1 MNFLKNITLVRFVT
15 ETFENW
21 YHKFFKVKMDLAPEI
36 MKEVFEIVEG
46 PYALRN
52 ELKLK
57 SRKIYCVGCGILVA
71 SFVGA
76 IRCGVFM
83 VSFLALESGT
93 VYPVTLI

>member
-1 MNFLKNITLVRFVT
+1 MN
-15 ETFENW
+15 
-21 YHKFFKVKMDLAPEI
+21 LAPEI

-46 PYALRN
+46 PYAPRN

>member
-1 MNFLKNITLVRFVT
+1 MN
-15 ETFENW
+15 
-21 YHKFFKVKMDLAPEI
+21 LAPEI
-36 MKEVFEIVEG
+36 MKEVFEIVG
-46 PYALRN
+46 PYTLRN

-57 SRKIYCVGCGILVA
+57 SRKIYCAGYGILVA
-71 SFVGA
+71 SFVSA